1 VIIIVMGVSGS
12 GKTTIGR
19 LLADELRWPF
29 YEGDDFHPSA
39 NIQKMTH
46 GMALTDEDRSGW
58 LDALSQL
65 IRQLGGEG
73 RSAVIACSA
82 LKQAYRDALVGKN
95 TDVRCVYLKGSRD
108 LIRER
113 MERRHGHYMKADLL
127 ESQFDI
133 LEEPVQAVVV
143 DITEPPGMIA
153 HRVKRA
159 LKLK

>member
-1 VIIIVMGVSGS
+1 MVMGVSGS

-19 LLADELRWPF
+19 LLAEELGWPF
-29 YEGDDFHPSA
+29 YEGDDFHPAA
-39 NIQKMTH
+39 NIRKMTQ
-46 GMALTDEDRSGW
+46 GSALTDEDRAGW
-58 LDALSQL
+58 INALSQL
-65 IRQLGGEG
+65 IRELGRED

-82 LKQAYRDALVGKN
+82 LKQAYRDALVRKSR
-95 TDVRCVYLKGSRD
+95 DVHFVYLKGSRD

-127 ESQFDI
+127 QSQFDI